1 MTGSLNGKVAV
12 ITGGCSGI
20 GLGTVELFIAE
31 GAKVVCAD
39 VQDEKGA
46 MLEARF
52 GDFLRYVHCDVTQE
66 ADIAKAINTAA
77 EAFGGLDILFNN
89 AGAGGASNGVEDM
102 TAEAWDSVQNLLVRS
117 VILGMKHAVPFMR
130 ARGAAGW
137 LGTFGLFHSQVR
149 GDPPDQVR
157 GC

>member
-1 MTGSLNGKVAV
+1 MTGSLDGKIAV

-31 GAKVVCAD
+31 GAKVVVAD
-39 VQDEKGA
+39 MQDDKGT

-52 GDFLRYVHCDVTQE
+52 GDALRYVHCDVTQE
-66 ADIAKAINTAA
+66 AHIAKVMATAA

-102 TAEAWDSVQNLLVRS
+102 TAEAWDSVMNLLVR
-117 VILGMKHAVPFMR
+117 AVVL
-130 ARGAAGW
+130 A
-137 LGTFGLFHSQVR
+137 
-149 GDPPDQVR
+149 
-157 GC
+157 